1 MANKILI
8 PLLSLVSCFL
18 NPPMNRQAAVGATE
32 GLWQG
37 LLLSVSQRLHSLLGP
52 VAVTKEGGDSSVLNL
67 FCAKDQAN
75 ENCEHRSG
83 IWQIFRQ
90 FMKWIPQHIFST
102 DFFLPSFNSSL
113 RRCHCLQS
121 IGQVITFPF
130 LKVVLETVYLRLR
143 LKPTWQGLCAML
155 SHSLYPT
162 GT

>member
-1 MANKILI
+1 M
-8 PLLSLVSCFL
+8 
-18 NPPMNRQAAVGATE
+18 GATE

-90 FMKWIPQHIFST
+90 FMKWIPQHIFSMA
-102 DFFLPSFNSSL
+102 FFLPSFSSSL
-113 RRCHCLQS
+113 PGLEPGQNPWCLALGSNEAQALMSYQS
-121 IGQVITFPF
+121 KNSVRDAVIGKRWICFDSERSTLHRVWAITA
-130 LKVVLETVYLRLR
+130 
-143 LKPTWQGLCAML
+143 G
-155 SHSLYPT
+155 
-162 GT
+162 

>member
-1 MANKILI
+1 MFLLLWLEGHMANKILI

-18 NPPMNRQAAVGATE
+18 KPPMNRQAAVGATE

-102 DFFLPSFNSSL
+102 DFSSLPSTPLSVDATAYKVLGRSS
-113 RRCHCLQS
+113 
-121 IGQVITFPF
+121 PF
-130 LKVVLETVYLRLR
+130 
-143 LKPTWQGLCAML
+143 
-155 SHSLYPT
+155 HF
-162 GT
+162 